1 MPFTEDQWQ
10 QVIDETHNICKGFG
24 NDDLA
29 VELLGGVVHNFD
41 KMNRRNVKE
50 QAI

>member
-1 MPFTEDQWQ
+1 MPFTDDQWQ
-10 QVIDETHNICKGFG
+10 QVIEETHNICKGFG

-29 VELLGGVVHNFD
+29 VELFGSIVHNFD

-50 QAI
+50 